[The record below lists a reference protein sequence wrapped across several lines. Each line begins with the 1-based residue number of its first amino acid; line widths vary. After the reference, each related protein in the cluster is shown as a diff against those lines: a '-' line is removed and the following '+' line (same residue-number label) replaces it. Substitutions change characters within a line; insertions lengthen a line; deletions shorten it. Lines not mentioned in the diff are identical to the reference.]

1 MKIYRENAGLR
12 IRSMLRSDAETFARV
27 LRSYGRESRAETY
40 LEYFAEQ
47 EEGTRNVYVA
57 EKQRDRRVLHF
68 DSRPPERTVER
79 GR

>member
-1 MKIYRENAGLR
+1 MKIYLENAGLR
-12 IRSMLRSDAETFARV
+12 IRSMLKSDAETFAKA

-57 EKQRDRRVLHF
+57 EQQGEIAGYCTLIPVQI
-68 DSRPPERTVER
+68 
-79 GR
+79 GRAHV